1 MAADWDLDG
10 NPGPAAAGASG
21 DAVGVVRRLP
31 LGGAAD
37 RRRDQSGGPVLQGDD
52 DAGAEMSI
60 GSPILWL
67 RLGLVAAIFGAGVW
81 VGVQFEEG
89 ARDRLIRASLE
100 DAAKQASAVITRERK
115 QHEQLSQTL
124 QEQADEQRTIN
135 ARLADELERVRQR
148 ANRLSRDSA
157 ADCSGAS
164 GAELS
169 AADAAFLARLAAR
182 ADRLRAALA
191 ACYSYADGI
200 R

>member
-1 MAADWDLDG
+1 
-10 NPGPAAAGASG
+10 
-21 DAVGVVRRLP
+21 
-31 LGGAAD
+31 
-37 RRRDQSGGPVLQGDD
+37 
-52 DAGAEMSI
+52 MSI

-157 ADCSGAS
+157 VGCQGAT
-164 GAELS
+164 GRELS

-182 ADRLRAALA
+182 ADELRAALA